1 METHKIVKIWLFVG
15 LVMLLVQ
22 VVVGGITRITGSGL
36 SITKWEIVTGTLP
49 PMSEKAWEDEFDLY
63 KETPQYREI
72 NEGMEMGSIFQ
83 SGTFKFI
90 YFWEWIHR
98 LWARTMG
105 FVFLFPLIFFLI
117 KGWVQ
122 RPMLKRLTVV
132 FILAGLAASFGWIMV
147 ASGLVERPWVNAYKL
162 SLHLCIAFAVYSYLL
177 WTYFLTIMPES
188 KLDNIVERSR
198 FRKLALIFTSL
209 LWVQIFFGGIMSGM
223 KAGVIF
229 PTWPDMNGELIPQ
242 IVFNIEEWSV
252 YNFNYYDRN
261 LFMPALIHLIHR
273 SLAYLL
279 FFTGIYLG
287 FKILKSKPNP
297 LIKNGAILLV
307 TLLIIQVLLG
317 ILTVINCQ
325 GSIPVLYGVLH
336 QAAALCLLS
345 ASLFMNYRFK
355 S

>member
-1 METHKIVKIWLFVG
+1 METHRFVKIWLFIG
-15 LVMLLVQ
+15 LVMLFVQ
-22 VVVGGITRITGSGL
+22 VIVGGITRITGSGL

-49 PMSEKAWEDEFDLY
+49 PMSEKAWDEEFNLY
-63 KETPQYREI
+63 KDTPQYKEI

-83 SGTFKFI
+83 SGSFKFI
-90 YFWEWIHR
+90 YFWEWVHR

-105 FVFLFPLIFFLI
+105 FVFLFPLIYFLI

-122 RPMLKRLTVV
+122 KPLLKRLGVV
-132 FILAGLAASFGWIMV
+132 FLLAGLAASFGWIMV

-177 WTYFLTIMPES
+177 WTYFLTKIPRS
-188 KLDNIVERSR
+188 GLDNIVERSR
-198 FRKLALIFTSL
+198 FRKIALIFTYI
-209 LWVQIFFGGIMSGM
+209 LWIQIFFGGIMSGM

-242 IVFNIEEWSV
+242 IVFNSEEWSV

-279 FFTGIYLG
+279 FFTGIYMVY
-287 FKILKSKPNP
+287 KIIKSRPKPVVN
-297 LIKNGAILLV
+297 KGAFVLV

-325 GSIPVLYGVLH
+325 GSIPLFYGVMH
-336 QAAALCLLS
+336 QAVALCLLT
-345 ASLFMNYRFK
+345 ASLYMNYRFQ